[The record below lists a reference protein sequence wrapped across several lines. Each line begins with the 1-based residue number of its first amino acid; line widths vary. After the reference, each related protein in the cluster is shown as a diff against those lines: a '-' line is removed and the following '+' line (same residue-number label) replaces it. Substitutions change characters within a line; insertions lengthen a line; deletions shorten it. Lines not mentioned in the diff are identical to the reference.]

1 MKRWKPYR
9 YWSIRAKL
17 LNFSALFVLVSV
29 FVVSGLSYLKYTN
42 DFKEQAANQVQQTID
57 QVSINVSNYLD
68 DLFRLTLS
76 PYRNNDV
83 MESLEVHYPLDSIEQ
98 LYKSRLLEGYLDEIM
113 IYPRKD
119 IVRVFILSDDIYW
132 SGRFPLSL
140 DTSIPFQQ
148 YSWFQEALTTKEPI
162 FVPANQQQ
170 MVKND
175 KAKVFSIVKQLRSI
189 NHTDKILGAIKV
201 DANYEGIRDISEKVD
216 VGKEGSFFIIDQ
228 QHNVVYANNQNTEL
242 LDEYKKIPVQRDPLV
257 TKDQNGRKILVN
269 FAEIEEVNWTIVA
282 VNSLNELNH
291 KSIQTRN
298 AAFIFAVLCSLL
310 SIIILPFF
318 VRRFLRPLLDIVRLM
333 KKVEQGR
340 LDVRFPD
347 PSPDEIGYLGT
358 SFNALV
364 EKVNDMLQE
373 NTTLVKEVYEAKLLQ
388 QEAQINALQSQI
400 RPHFIFNTLNM
411 ISLLMQSN
419 QQEKAVEHIHQLSFL
434 LRSMTTWDKE
444 VTLKRE
450 IELLRAY
457 LDIQYSRFEDRL
469 EYHISIDNGLMDAMI
484 PPFIFQ
490 PIVENA
496 VVHGCEA
503 KRGKTEIHIYS
514 LQSEEKIIFII
525 EDNGKGMREDTL
537 RTLQEKLQLGGALQE
552 QEHEQEQ
559 DKASLPQTRSTLQS
573 ERTKGTGIG
582 LVNIDKRLKM
592 KYGPQYGLQVDSTL
606 GKGTIVTIIFPST
619 LGSKDDNH
627 V

>member
-9 YWSIRAKL
+9 NWSIRAKL

-29 FVVSGLSYLKYTN
+29 FVVSGLSYLKYTS
-42 DFKEQAANQVQQTID
+42 DFKEQAADQVQQTID
-57 QVSINVSNYLD
+57 QVSINISNYMD
-68 DLFRLTLS
+68 DLFRLSLAT
-76 PYRNNDV
+76 YRNNEV
-83 MESLEVHYPLDSIEQ
+83 MESLEVQYPLDSIDQ
-98 LYKSRLLEGYLDEIM
+98 LYKRRLLEGFLDEIM

-148 YSWFQEALTTKEPI
+148 YPWFQEALTTKEPI

-201 DANYEGIRDISEKVD
+201 DANYEGIRNISEKVN
-216 VGKEGSFFIIDQ
+216 VGQEGSFFIIDQ
-228 QHNVVYANNQNTEL
+228 QHNIVYANNQNTEL
-242 LDEYKKIPVQRDPLV
+242 LEEYRKIPIQSTPLV
-257 TKDQNGRKILVN
+257 TKDQNNRKILVN

-282 VNSLNELNH
+282 VNSLNELNRN
-291 KSIQTRN
+291 SIQTRN
-298 AAFIFAVLCSLL
+298 AAFLFAVLCSLL
-310 SIIILPFF
+310 SIIVLAFF
-318 VRRFLRPLLDIVRLM
+318 VKRFLRPLLDIVRLM

-373 NTTLVKEVYEAKLLQ
+373 NTSLVKEVYEAKLLQ

-419 QQEKAVEHIHQLSFL
+419 QQEKAVEHIQRLSFL

-457 LDIQYSRFEDRL
+457 LDIQCSRFEDRL
-469 EYHISIDNGLMDAMI
+469 EYRISIEENLMAAPV

-496 VVHGCEA
+496 VIHGCEA
-503 KRGKTEIHIYS
+503 KRGKTLIHIYS
-514 LQSEEKIIFII
+514 LQSEAKIVFVV
-525 EDNGKGMREDTL
+525 EDNGKGMDEAAL
-537 RTLQEKLQLGGALQE
+537 HSLQEKLRLGGELDESDRYEDASPPLPLQ
-552 QEHEQEQ
+552 Q
-559 DKASLPQTRSTLQS
+559 
-573 ERTKGTGIG
+573 RTSGTGIG
-582 LVNIDKRLKM
+582 LVNIDKRIKM
-592 KYGPQYGLQVDSTL
+592 KYGSDYGLQVDSTL
-606 GKGTIVTIIFPST
+606 GKGTVITITFPPT
-619 LGSKDDNH
+619 LLNKDDDH